1 MRNKRKYWLLAIV
14 ATAVIVGC
22 VMWEMM
28 ALIVSIVAV
37 LVYSLIIALF
47 VYPSFESINNPQ
59 DGK

>member
-1 MRNKRKYWLLAIV
+1 MRNKRKYWILAIV
-14 ATAVIVGC
+14 ATALIVGC
-22 VMWEMM
+22 VIWEMM

-47 VYPSFESINNPQ
+47 VYPSFETINDQ